1 MATKSES
8 SIVTKCGLVLDIVS
22 AARRPLG
29 FKDIINQSG
38 LARSS
43 AHRILAILISENL
56 IEYDKA
62 NRIYRYGPRLNRWAR
77 GAWMR
82 IDLHENSANE
92 MEALSNATKMNS
104 ELSVLDGDSVLYL
117 RTMNVFPV
125 SHASHPGDHA
135 PLHCTA
141 AGKVLLAFMPKQQR
155 EDMIARL
162 RFERLTEHT
171 ILDPLVL
178 AQELDAIR
186 ARGYGL
192 SLQEEF
198 FPVIGIAAP
207 VKDLHGE
214 VIASLSLWTLTDRID
229 RAEAET
235 LASAVMASAERIS
248 RQTGEA

>member
-141 AGKVLLAFMPKQQR
+141 AGKVLLAFMPQQQR

-186 ARGYGL
+186 AQGYGL

-248 RQTGEA
+248 RQTGET